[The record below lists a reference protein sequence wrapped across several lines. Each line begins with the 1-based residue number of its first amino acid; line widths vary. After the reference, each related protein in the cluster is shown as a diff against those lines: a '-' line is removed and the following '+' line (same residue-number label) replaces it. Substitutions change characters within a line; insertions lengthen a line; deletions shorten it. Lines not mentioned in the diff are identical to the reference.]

1 MIVCCGRMIIIVE
14 GYDCSGKSTLCEYI
28 SNKLDFPIYKTFSE
42 KKIDRNY
49 DAKIETKIG
58 LKRKIDADLYIA
70 DFLTQMNKEIDFI
83 SDRSVLSYLFYN
95 KEDLELY
102 NWWNNKLKNING
114 KKVLFFCNPDYEA
127 TKMLLEK
134 RNNKKSSVVE
144 IERHLK
150 KNKEF
155 LLLVEKYWRE
165 EMVVVNMT
173 IK

>member
-1 MIVCCGRMIIIVE
+1 MIIIVE
-14 GYDCSGKSTLCEYI
+14 GYDCSGKSTLCNYI
-28 SNKLDFPIYKTFSE
+28 SNEFDIPIYKTFSE

-95 KEDLELY
+95 KEDKELY
-102 NWWNNKLKNING
+102 NWWDNKLKNING
-114 KKVLFFCNPDYEA
+114 KKVLLFCNPDYRT
-127 TKMLLEK
+127 TKMFLEK
-134 RNNKKSSVVE
+134 RKNKTASVVE

-155 LLLVEKYWRE
+155 LLLIKKYWKKE
-165 EMVVVNMT
+165 LIVVNMT
-173 IK
+173 IT